1 MRICENLLMTSVKE
15 IEKAIESLPKN
26 EIAEL
31 SAWFEK
37 FEAELWDDEIEKDV
51 ENGRFADLFAEVVAD
66 HAAGRTTEL

>member
-1 MRICENLLMTSVKE
+1 MTSVKE

-51 ENGRFADLFAEVVAD
+51 ENGRFADLFAEAAAD
-66 HAAGRTTEL
+66 HADRRTQLLPL